1 MQPPQRTSRSS
12 QSPSKSNKNA
22 DEERKRDEVSSDPAT
37 LAINDILADPHAAPE
52 ERDYCALMA
61 QQMKNAKKKV
71 AEKQGQISQSK
82 SNAAAT

>member
-1 MQPPQRTSRSS
+1 MQPPQRTTRSS

-37 LAINDILADPHAAPE
+37 LAINKILADPNAAPE
-52 ERDYCALMA
+52 ERDCANMA

-71 AEKQGQISQSK
+71 TEKQVQIS
-82 SNAAAT
+82 